1 MSSHRRTWN
10 FWAGAAIVGL
20 FAAYA
25 LWNAQDL
32 LGGASLSVEAPGTVT
47 GSYPMVTLQGSVSR
61 AATHLTVNGVA
72 TLTDERG
79 AWRSEQ
85 LLRPG
90 RNAFVVEAKDRFG
103 EAERVERVVWY
114 LPDQP

>member
-1 MSSHRRTWN
+1 MSQKRTWN
-10 FWAGAAIVGL
+10 FWGGMLILASFG
-20 FAAYA
+20 AYA

-32 LGGASLSVEAPGTVT
+32 LGGASLSVEAPETVT
-47 GSYPMVTLQGSVSR
+47 GGYPVVTLEGSVSR

-79 AWRSEQ
+79 SWQSEQ

-90 RNAFVVEAKDRFG
+90 RNAFTVEAKDRFG
-103 EAERVERVVWY
+103 EIERVERVVWY
-114 LPDQP
+114 LPAE